1 MAPELPAAPTSCV
14 TAFTPPVILSPV
26 TSTEAIA
33 LLEEFRAGHISGKK
47 VLHAFQ
53 AAPVADLGFAKVDLH
68 RSLRKGFPEVIF
80 GEGKTPD
87 QVAKIA
93 ATIIERD
100 ARLLITRINKEHVRA
115 IRKTI
120 KQAIYHE
127 TARCVT
133 FERKPLARRA
143 GTIAVL
149 AAGTSDLPVAEEAAV
164 TAEIMGNNVARLYD
178 VGVAGLHR
186 LLGRLEVIQSAHV
199 IIAVAGM
206 EGALPSVVAGLVNKP
221 VIAVPT
227 SVGYGANF
235 GGLAALLAMLN
246 SCGSG
251 LTVVNINN
259 GFGAGYAASQ
269 INALAA
275 GELK

>member
-1 MAPELPAAPTSCV
+1 MAS
-14 TAFTPPVILSPV
+14 SGV
-26 TSTEAIA
+26 TSTEAIE
-33 LLEEFRAGHISGKK
+33 LLERFRAGQISGKK

-53 AAPVADLGFAKVDLH
+53 AAPVAELGFARVDLH
-68 RSLRKGFPEVIF
+68 RSLRKDFPEVVF

-93 ATIIERD
+93 ARISEVD
-100 ARLLITRINKEHVRA
+100 QRLLVTRITKAHARA
-115 IRKTI
+115 IRK
-120 KQAIYHE
+120 KLKPAVYHE
-127 TARCVT
+127 LARCVT
-133 FERKPLARRA
+133 FERQRLPRRA
-143 GTIAVL
+143 GSVAVL

-164 TAEIMGNNVARLYD
+164 TVDIMGNHVERLYD

-186 LLGRLEVIQSAHV
+186 LLDRLEIIQSANV
-199 IIAVAGM
+199 IVAVAGM

-227 SVGYGANF
+227 SIGYGANL

-275 GELK
+275 GDLK

>member
-1 MAPELPAAPTSCV
+1 
-14 TAFTPPVILSPV
+14 V
-26 TSTEAIA
+26 TSTEAVA
-33 LLEEFRAGHISGKK
+33 LLEQFRAGQISSTQI
-47 VLHAFQ
+47 LHAFQ

-68 RSLRKGFPEVIF
+68 RSLRKNFPEVIF
-80 GEGKTPD
+80 GEGKTPE
-87 QVAKIA
+87 QVAQIA
-93 ATIIERD
+93 AKIGERD
-100 ARLLITRINKEHVRA
+100 QRLLVTRITKAHAVAVR
-115 IRKTI
+115 RKL
-120 KQAIYHE
+120 KRAVYHE

-133 FERKPLARRA
+133 YQRNELRKRP

-149 AAGTSDLPVAEEAAV
+149 AAGTSDLPVAEEAAI
-164 TAEIMGNNVARLYD
+164 TADIMGNQVERLHD

-186 LLGRLEVIQSAHV
+186 LLDRLPVIQSAHV
-199 IIAVAGM
+199 IVAVAGM

-227 SVGYGANF
+227 SIGYGASL

-269 INALAA
+269 INSLAA

>member
-1 MAPELPAAPTSCV
+1 M
-14 TAFTPPVILSPV
+14 
-26 TSTEAIA
+26 TSTEAIT
-33 LLEEFRAGHISGKK
+33 LLDRFRAGK
-47 VLHAFQ
+47 VDRKEVLLAFQ

-68 RSLRKGFPEVIF
+68 RSLRKNFPEVIF
-80 GEGKTPD
+80 GEGKTPG
-87 QVAKIA
+87 QVAEISAKIS
-93 ATIIERD
+93 ERD
-100 ARLLITRINKEHVRA
+100 ERLLVTRITKEHAVA
-115 IRKTI
+115 IRKKL
-120 KQAIYHE
+120 KQAVFHE

-133 FERKPLARRA
+133 FERNPLPKRKGR
-143 GTIAVL
+143 IAIL
-149 AAGTSDLPVAEEAAV
+149 AAGTSDLPVAEEAAI
-164 TAEIMGNNVARLYD
+164 TADIMGNEVERIYD

-186 LLGRLEVIQSAHV
+186 LLDKMNVIQSAHV
-199 IIAVAGM
+199 IVAVAGM
-206 EGALPSVVAGLVNKP
+206 EGALPSVVAGLVNRP

-227 SVGYGANF
+227 SIGYGANF

-275 GELK
+275 GELE

>member
-1 MAPELPAAPTSCV
+1 
-14 TAFTPPVILSPV
+14 V

-33 LLEEFRAGHISGKK
+33 LLEEFRAGRIDSKK

-68 RSLRKGFPEVIF
+68 RSLRKGFPEVVF
-80 GEGKTPD
+80 GEGKTPA
-87 QVAKIA
+87 QVASIA
-93 ATIIERD
+93 AKINEGDR
-100 ARLLITRINKEHVRA
+100 RGLITRITKEHARAVRKKLPQS
-115 IRKTI
+115 IH
-120 KQAIYHE
+120 HE

-133 FERKPLARRA
+133 FETQPLPKRPGA
-143 GTIAVL
+143 IAIL

-164 TAEIMGNNVARLYD
+164 TAQIMGNHVERLYD

-186 LLGRLEVIQSAHV
+186 LLARMELIQSAHV

-221 VIAVPT
+221 IIAVPT
-227 SVGYGANF
+227 SIGYGSNF

-275 GELK
+275 GELR

>member
-1 MAPELPAAPTSCV
+1 VTPRAPHGIVAD
-14 TAFTPPVILSPV
+14 V

-33 LLEEFRAGHISGKK
+33 LLEKFRAGGVSSQK

-53 AAPVADLGFAKVDLH
+53 AAPIADLGFARVDLH
-68 RSLRKGFPEVIF
+68 RSLRKNFPEVIF
-80 GEGKTPD
+80 GEGKTPE
-87 QVAKIA
+87 QVAQIA
-93 ATIIERD
+93 AKISEAD
-100 ARLLITRINKEHVRA
+100 ARLLVTRITKDHARVLRRRLKGA
-115 IRKTI
+115 L
-120 KQAIYHE
+120 YHE
-127 TARCVT
+127 TARCMT
-133 FERKPLARRA
+133 FEKEPLLKRA
-143 GTIAVL
+143 GYIAVL

-164 TAEIMGNNVARLYD
+164 TADIMGNRVERLFD

-186 LLGRLEVIQSAHV
+186 LLDRLEVIQGAHV

-227 SVGYGANF
+227 SVGYGASL

-275 GELK
+275 GELQ

>member
-1 MAPELPAAPTSCV
+1 MAS
-14 TAFTPPVILSPV
+14 SGV
-26 TSTEAIA
+26 TSTEAIE
-33 LLEEFRAGHISGKK
+33 LLERFRAGQISGKK

-53 AAPVADLGFAKVDLH
+53 AAPVAELGFARVDLH
-68 RSLRKGFPEVIF
+68 RSLRKDFPEVVF

-93 ATIIERD
+93 ARISEVD
-100 ARLLITRINKEHVRA
+100 QRLLVTRITKAHARA
-115 IRKTI
+115 IRK
-120 KQAIYHE
+120 KLKPAVYHE
-127 TARCVT
+127 LARCVT
-133 FERKPLARRA
+133 FERQRLPRRA
-143 GTIAVL
+143 GSVAVL

-164 TAEIMGNNVARLYD
+164 TVDIMGNHVERLYD

-186 LLGRLEVIQSAHV
+186 LLDRLEIIQSANV
-199 IIAVAGM
+199 IVAVAGM

-227 SVGYGANF
+227 SIGYGANL